1 MKNENLQSHS
11 LFIQNNKT
19 EIKGITGV
27 SNYSD
32 KELCFQIDK
41 TILVISGTN
50 LNMENL
56 NVESG
61 FAIVSGEVCS
71 VKYKKGAVSMLKRLS
86 K

>member
-1 MKNENLQSHS
+1 MKNENTQSHS
-11 LFIQNNKT
+11 LFIQDNKT

-32 KELCFQIDK
+32 KELCFLLGK
-41 TILVISGTN
+41 TTLIISGAN

-61 FAIVSGEVCS
+61 FAIVRGEVSS

-86 K
+86 R

>member
-1 MKNENLQSHS
+1 MKNENNQTHS
-11 LFIQNNKT
+11 LFIQENKT

-32 KELCFQIDK
+32 KELCFQLGK
-41 TILVISGTN
+41 TLLVISGTN

-56 NVESG
+56 NVEGG
-61 FAIVSGEVCS
+61 FALISGNVNS